1 MDKLDFRLLA
11 ELMRDS
17 RQPLTA
23 LAKKLRT
30 SREVLD
36 YRINKLVEDKVILGF
51 ITEIDVEKFGF
62 VGAAVFVNV
71 KLTKQEGF
79 RNFLKSCP
87 FVSWVAE
94 FAGVWSFIFSIYGK
108 TNEELD
114 EKFSQIYKKFKDS
127 IIDHRFALHR
137 KNTFFYEKYFGAQGM
152 VGVTSQ
158 RLRAIEKK
166 IKEVEY
172 KIDNK
177 DKIILRELAKN
188 SWIDSVTLGKK
199 SGLTAPAAAKR
210 VRQLKE
216 AGYILRYSIF
226 VDETKLGLY
235 HYSIFIQ
242 NKNLNELP
250 KLLAYLSQHPKVSYI
265 AEYVA
270 DPYLEFGLF
279 VASPYDLK
287 KLLEEIEEVFPSN
300 RITEIS
306 LYQKEFVSV
315 GPPDCVFE

>member
-1 MDKLDFRLLA
+1 MDKLDFRILA
-11 ELMRDS
+11 ELIKDS
-17 RQPLTA
+17 RQPLGRM
-23 LAKKLRT
+23 AKKLRT

-36 YRINKLVEDKVILGF
+36 YRIKRLVDEKIISGF
-51 ITEIDVEKFGF
+51 ITEIDIEKLGF
-62 VGAAVFVNV
+62 IGAAVFVNM
-71 KLTKQEGF
+71 KLTKQEHF
-79 RNFLKSCP
+79 RKFLVSCP
-87 FVSWVAE
+87 YVSWVAE

-108 TNEELD
+108 TNKEID
-114 EKFSQIYKKFKDS
+114 ERFAGIYKRFEDS
-127 IIDHRFALHR
+127 IIDYRVALHR
-137 KNTFFYEKYFGAQGM
+137 KNNFFYEKYFGAQ
-152 VGVTSQ
+152 Q
-158 RLRAIEKK
+158 LIEKK
-166 IKEVEY
+166 KNPIEY
-172 KIDNK
+172 KLDEK
-177 DKIILRELAKN
+177 DKIILAELAKN
-188 SWIDSVTLGKK
+188 SWIDSVSLGKK
-199 SGLTAPAAAKR
+199 TGLTAPTAAERIRKLR
-210 VRQLKE
+210 E

-279 VASPYDLK
+279 VQSPYDLK
-287 KLLEEIEEVFPSN
+287 NLLEEIEEVFPEN

-315 GPPDCVFE
+315 GPPACVFE